1 MVRLLVMF
9 SICEVVAEVVVLAKS
24 RRYFVE
30 VGWVER
36 RRRAETENR
45 DRSAYGSRER
55 RWKRHKP

>member
-36 RRRAETENR
+36 RRRAETE
-45 DRSAYGSRER
+45 DRSAYGSRGR